1 MGRNAHLHTLSNA
14 SRLQHRPGYDT
25 EVAFPL
31 ESKMANERWAE
42 RGASETASPIDVETS
57 ARASA
62 SEAEDDI
69 GGAADSFTDSS
80 P

>member
-1 MGRNAHLHTLSNA
+1 MGRIAHLHTLSNA
-14 SRLQHRPGYDT
+14 SRLQHRNGYDT
-25 EVAFPL
+25 KVTFPL
-31 ESKMANERWAE
+31 ESKMPNERRAE
-42 RGASETASPIDVETS
+42 CMITETANPIEVETS